1 MNKKFKK
8 ILVSLVAS
16 AMCVTGSMG
25 AISAS
30 AATNESAVF
39 AFTLGTGET
48 DYSNPATKLNY
59 LSYGTVTPTSGNLS
73 SSTYLYAT
81 IYTAD
86 KTTLLTYSY
95 LLTELNRTTRIFYN
109 TTTPSYGSSLR
120 LRGYAGYYGVT
131 VAGGWTP

>member
-1 MNKKFKK
+1 MTKKFKK
-8 ILVSLVAS
+8 ILVGLVAS

-25 AISAS
+25 TISAS
-30 AATNESAVF
+30 AATTESAVF
-39 AFTLGTGET
+39 AFTLGLGGS
-48 DYSNPATKLNY
+48 DYSDPATKLNY

-73 SSTYLYAT
+73 SSTFLYVT

-86 KTTLLTYSY
+86 KTTCLTDSY
-95 LLTELNRTTRIFYN
+95 LLTELNKTTRIFYN

-120 LRGYAGYYGVT
+120 LKGNAGYYGVT